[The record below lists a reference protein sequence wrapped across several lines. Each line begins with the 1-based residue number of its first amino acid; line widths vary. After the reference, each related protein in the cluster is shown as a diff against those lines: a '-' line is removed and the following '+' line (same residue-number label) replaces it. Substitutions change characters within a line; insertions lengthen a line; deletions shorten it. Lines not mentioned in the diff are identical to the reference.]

1 MYTYLYPNCPFGPL
15 QILSDGDRICS
26 VGFAP
31 AISPTESTPDKLCL
45 ECARQLEEYF
55 AGKRK
60 SFDLPLKLHGTDF
73 QKKIWETLAR
83 IPYGSTVTY
92 GDLAALAGHPRAAR
106 AVGNAMR
113 KNPLWI
119 LIPCHRVVGR
129 DGHLSDAFQPLGRD
143 SHRMLLEMEGVPF
156 RLDGTVDL
164 EKCLWRGPDDS

>member
-1 MYTYLYPNCPFGPL
+1 MYTHLYLNCPFGPL

-31 AISPTESTPDKLCL
+31 ANSPTESAPDKLCL

-119 LIPCHRVVGR
+119 LIPCHRVVGTADLGGYGGP
-129 DGHLSDAFQPLGRD
+129 DGAPIKRRLL
-143 SHRMLLEMEGVPF
+143 LLEGAIQTE
-156 RLDGTVDL
+156 
-164 EKCLWRGPDDS
+164 EKA

>member
-119 LIPCHRVVGR
+119 LIPCHRVVGTADLGGYGGP
-129 DGHLSDAFQPLGRD
+129 DGAPIKRRLL
-143 SHRMLLEMEGVPF
+143 LLEGAIQTE
-156 RLDGTVDL
+156 DNA
-164 EKCLWRGPDDS
+164 

>member
-15 QILSDGDRICS
+15 QILSDGNGICS

-31 AISPTESTPDKLCL
+31 ADFPVESTPDPLCL

-60 SFDLPLKLHGTDF
+60 SFDIPLKMNGTDF
-73 QKKIWETLAR
+73 QKKIWETLTR
-83 IPYGSTVTY
+83 IPYGSTITY
-92 GDLAALAGHPRAAR
+92 GDLAKAAGYPRAAR

-119 LIPCHRVVGR
+119 LIPCHRVVGAADLGGYGGP
-129 DGHLSDAFQPLGRD
+129 DGTPIKRRLL
-143 SHRMLLEMEGVPF
+143 LLEGAIRTE
-156 RLDGTVDL
+156 DNA
-164 EKCLWRGPDDS
+164 